1 MKKWIGFCILIASSL
16 GLSAGETE
24 IIYDYVIVGNGTAG
38 AVLARKLSDSGK
50 KKVLVLEAG
59 VNNDSD
65 PTVLTVQPLFPFLES
80 LTDLTFN
87 PKYAI
92 TYGVPTGIIQGQVYS
107 EGRGWGGSSAHNYTE
122 AVRGTPPTYNNWATL
137 SGNPMWSYNNLLP
150 MMIALENFTTNAT
163 TTFDPAQRGSGGPIS
178 LTQFPEV
185 TNADPLASPLASG
198 FNAGFVADYNNPDDI
213 STIGTPYVGFSAFQ
227 MFATP
232 APSPEIV
239 GHRSFSSNS
248 FLDPVVTPQGRGLKG
263 RLLRIESNA
272 FVSRVIFNGKKAIGV
287 EFFYSDSPDKVRQAF
302 GKKIILCAGAI
313 NSPAIL
319 QRSGIGDA
327 ALLNSLGIDV
337 LVDNPNVGAHLN
349 NQYGP
354 NAIVKLNTFASP
366 FLHGFVNGSGSPAL
380 AAPFAYP
387 NDSTRRIQPVG
398 LNIGANLARVLF
410 FLLDPKSRGSIKIV
424 SKSPFVPPNIDLN
437 MYSDGDVNTNGTDAN
452 LAVTA
457 YYLLRNAVGPLNM
470 VFPGPDDFIGPNSPE
485 KLLAT
490 AKTLDGMTV
499 ESHIAS
505 TTRMATSITNGVVDG
520 NLRVFGVKNLMVC
533 DLGVAP
539 QMPDG
544 NTCYCVYLLALGL
557 ANILGAPVPPAL

>member
-65 PTVLTVQPLFPFLES
+65 PAVLTVQPLFPFLEA
-80 LTDLTFN
+80 LTEITFN
-87 PKYAI
+87 PKYAA
-92 TYGVPTGIIQGQVYS
+92 TYGVATGIIQGQVYS

-122 AVRGTPPTYNNWATL
+122 AVRGTPTIYNNWATL
-137 SGNPMWSYNNLLP
+137 SGNPMWSYNNLLQI
-150 MMIALENFTTNAT
+150 MKALENFTPNAT
-163 TTFDPAQRGSGGPIS
+163 TPFDPAQRGSGGPIS

-185 TNADPLASPLASG
+185 TNADPLAAALASG
-198 FNAGFVADYNNPDDI
+198 LNAGFVADYNNPDDI

-232 APSPEIV
+232 APLPDVV
-239 GHRSFSSNS
+239 GYRSFSSNS
-248 FLDPVVTPQGRGLKG
+248 FLDPVVTPEGRGLKK

-272 FVSRVIFNGKKAIGV
+272 FVSRVLFNGKKAIGV
-287 EFFYSDSPDKVRQAF
+287 EFFYADSPDKVKQAF
-302 GKKIILCAGAI
+302 GKQIILCAGAVH
-313 NSPAIL
+313 SPAIL

-337 LVDNPNVGAHLN
+337 LVDNPNVGANLN

-354 NAIVKLNTFASP
+354 NAIVKLNTFAAP
-366 FLHGFVNGSGSPAL
+366 FLHGFANASGTPAL

-387 NDSTRRIQPVG
+387 NDSTRRIQVVG

-410 FLLDPKSRGSIKIV
+410 FLLNPNSRGSIKIV
-424 SKSPFVPPNIDLN
+424 SKSPFIPPNIDLN
-437 MYSDGDVNTNGTDAN
+437 MYSDGDVLTNGTDAN
-452 LAVTA
+452 LAVTS
-457 YYLLRNAVGPLNM
+457 YYLLQNAVGAGNV
-470 VFPGPDDFIGPNSPE
+470 VFPADYSSPQA
-485 KLLAT
+485 LLAQ
-490 AKTLDGMTV
+490 AQTLDGMTV
-499 ESHIAS
+499 ESHISS
-505 TTRMATSITNGVVDG
+505 TTQMGTSPSNAVVDG

-539 QMPDG
+539 ELPDG

>member
-65 PTVLTVQPLFPFLES
+65 PAVLTVQPLFPFLEA
-80 LTDLTFN
+80 LTEITFN
-87 PKYAI
+87 PKYAA
-92 TYGVPTGIIQGQVYS
+92 TYGVTTGIIQGQVYS

-122 AVRGTPPTYNNWATL
+122 AVRGTPTIYNNWATL

-150 MMIALENFTTNAT
+150 IMKALENFTTNAT
-163 TTFDPAQRGSGGPIS
+163 TPFDPAQRGSGGPIS
-178 LTQFPEV
+178 LTQFPALSL
-185 TNADPLASPLASG
+185 ADPLASALASG

-232 APSPEIV
+232 APLPDVV
-239 GHRSFSSNS
+239 GYRSFASNS
-248 FLDPVVTPQGRGLKG
+248 FLDPVVTPEGRGLKK

-272 FVSRVIFNGKKAIGV
+272 FVSRVLFNGKKAIGV
-287 EFFYSDSPDKVRQAF
+287 EFFYADSPDRVKQAF
-302 GKKIILCAGAI
+302 GKQIILCAGAVH
-313 NSPAIL
+313 SPAIL

-337 LVDNPNVGAHLN
+337 LVDNPNVGANLN

-366 FLHGFVNGSGSPAL
+366 FLHGFANASGTPAL

-387 NDSTRRIQPVG
+387 NDSTRRIQVVG
-398 LNIGANLARVLF
+398 LNIGANLARVLV
-410 FLLDPKSRGSIKIV
+410 FLLNPNSRGSIKIV
-424 SKSPFVPPNIDLN
+424 SKSPFIPPNIDLN
-437 MYSDGDVNTNGTDAN
+437 MYSDGDVLTNGTDAN
-452 LAVTA
+452 LAVTS
-457 YYLLRNAVGPLNM
+457 YYLLQNAVGAGNVL
-470 VFPGPDDFIGPNSPE
+470 FPSDYSSPQA
-485 KLLAT
+485 LLAQ
-490 AKTLDGMTV
+490 AQTLDGMTI
-499 ESHIAS
+499 ESHISS
-505 TTRMATSITNGVVDG
+505 TTQMGTSPSNAVVDG

-533 DLGVAP
+533 DMGVVP
-539 QMPDG
+539 ELPDG